1 MSSQDIKDTQNEIT
15 MINITI
21 YFVFVIAVLIMTA
34 IGLLDVGSALVFIV
48 FILLVIFGG
57 QYINYNTYMKVL
69 DEKELEIEK
78 EESEKTEAE
87 IEEEKAKL
95 LEMTN
100 EERQEYYRKTYFD
113 YYYPGLSD
121 ISANFTYGSDT
132 TGDPSGNDVS
142 ANDVSAND
150 VSANNTTNTSNDP
163 SSQHFQECSNG
174 LFRWDNYIQKYD
186 LLEHDDPP
194 SVLPVDDD
202 AKYLVIETTNPI
214 EKDWYTSY
222 EEMQKKLNDVT
233 IGAVDADLVDG
244 SGNLKLINQ
253 LELWEN
259 TGSDSGSGSGDNNTN
274 NLMDNLNSIV
284 VTSHNSSSNV
294 PLGTQGQLINDAS
307 FNSFT
312 SNNGFVN
319 MNALTDGSYNT
330 CFAFGMK
337 EQDTEFL
344 YDQTEKVTF
353 EFRTAKSVNDL
364 AMLVISTPNSL
375 EGLTIKLLNQSKEV
389 LYEREILTSYK
400 QYKFKFGALID
411 ESVIGFNTSES
422 VTIDEA
428 YLFKTSS
435 RKTFA
440 ERHYS
445 RNPDNKYDCTTE
457 TFMNSCREG
466 YGNCNRNSSKFEPG
480 NICRDLI

>member
-1 MSSQDIKDTQNEIT
+1 MSSEDIKNTQSEIT

-57 QYINYNTYMKVL
+57 QYINYKTYTKVL
-69 DEKELEIEK
+69 DEKEMEKEK

-142 ANDVSAND
+142 ANDTSA
-150 VSANNTTNTSNDP
+150 SNNSDTSNDP
-163 SSQHFQECSNG
+163 SSQHFQECGNG
-174 LFRWDNYIQKYD
+174 LFKWDNYIQKYD
-186 LLEHDDPP
+186 LLEHGDPP
-194 SVLPVDDD
+194 TRLPVDDD

-214 EKDWYTSY
+214 EKSWYTSY
-222 EEMQKKLNDVT
+222 GVMQAKLNDVT
-233 IGAVDADLVDG
+233 IGAVDASL
-244 SGNLKLINQ
+244 NAMKLINQ
-253 LELWEN
+253 LELWEH

-307 FNSFT
+307 FNSYT

-337 EQDTEFL
+337 EKDTSFL
-344 YDQTEKVTF
+344 HDQTEKVTF

-389 LYEREILTSYK
+389 LYEREILKSYK

-466 YGNCNRNSSKFEPG
+466 YGNCNRKSDKFEPG